1 MNCYN
6 GEKYLRDAINSVI
19 SQKYNNW
26 ELIFWDNLSTDKSS
40 EIFNSYKDNRLKYY
54 CAQSHSNILYKA
66 KNYALEKTNG
76 DFIAFLD
83 VDDWWLPNKL
93 ERQIPLFKDSEVGL
107 VYGNVWL
114 FFEKEN
120 KKKIYR
126 KKKLPK
132 GKIVNDLLYDYS
144 IGSPTYVVRKKFLN
158 DPKFNFNNNFHI
170 IGDFD
175 LNVRLA
181 YKYKVDCIQDPVA
194 YARIH
199 GKNESLLKK
208 DLEIKEL
215 KIWFYEMQKN
225 PNFSLLKSLNEIK
238 KKILYLETKQ
248 DIFNGKIKEAFFKTI
263 NYPFSIKKLKLAIA
277 LISFKFK
284 LLKLRKY

>member
-158 DPKFNFNNNFHI
+158 DPKFNFEVWL
-170 IGDFD
+170 G
-175 LNVRLA
+175 R
-181 YKYKVDCIQDPVA
+181 
-194 YARIH
+194 
-199 GKNESLLKK
+199 KNEITGYVKEDIYLTINKK
-208 DLEIKEL
+208 D
-215 KIWFYEMQKN
+215 
-225 PNFSLLKSLNEIK
+225 
-238 KKILYLETKQ
+238 
-248 DIFNGKIKEAFFKTI
+248 
-263 NYPFSIKKLKLAIA
+263 IKKLKVSLNYTGPIKAPV
-277 LISFKFK
+277 KNPQTK
-284 LLKLRKY
+284 KK